1 MYDMTE
7 TILDATKLTGN
18 NFKKWAHKIIAVA
31 IINNKAKT
39 GSQFLRNIYN
49 ELIEKDNLDPVAKIG
64 LLYCGNK
71 NKLDYLANYKPNEK
85 FAFDF
90 VIFKI
95 EFIKLMIEKAGI

>member
-1 MYDMTE
+1 MYDMTK

-18 NFKKWAHKIIAVA
+18 NFKQWTHKIIAAA

-39 GSQFLRNIYN
+39 ATQFLNDIYN
-49 ELIEKDNLDPVAKIG
+49 SLIKNDNLDPVAKIG

-90 VIFKI
+90 IMFKA
-95 EFIKLMIEKAGI
+95 EFVRLMIEKAGI